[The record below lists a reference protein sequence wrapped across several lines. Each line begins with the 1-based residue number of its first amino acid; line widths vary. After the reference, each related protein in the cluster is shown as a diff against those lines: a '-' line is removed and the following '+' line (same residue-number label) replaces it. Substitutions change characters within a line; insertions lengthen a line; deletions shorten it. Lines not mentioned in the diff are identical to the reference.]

1 MRKRDRVQ
9 IITGKYAGHPDTVE
23 SNVYQKTVDYPDEFY
38 NGYHVMLDTGVL
50 VTVRWDQVDQTEVTE
65 TG

>member
-23 SNVYQKTVDYPDEFY
+23 SNVYQRTVDSPDEFN
-38 NGYHVMLDTGVL
+38 NGYHVMLEL
-50 VTVRWDQVDQTEVTE
+50 RWPAA
-65 TG
+65 